1 MLMFLYFLDIAPT
14 HKGGHVTTQQ
24 SPLYWSSPP
33 NYLPILRFGVE
44 DALLARGVFQKVDF
58 E

>member
-1 MLMFLYFLDIAPT
+1 VSRRFDIDPT
-14 HKGGHVTTQQ
+14 HKGGHVTTYRS
-24 SPLYWSSPP
+24 SPLYRSSQPSF
-33 NYLPILRFGVE
+33 LPILRFGVE